1 MSDGDFTGR
10 EEVPLT
16 GGRLTMG
23 VVRVGETVRR
33 PAGPASDFMARLLT
47 RLAEAGFQGTPAYLG
62 RDERGRDIVTYL
74 PGWVP
79 MKWQRFTDEQV
90 RLASALLSA
99 FHDAT
104 RGSGLASSGQV
115 VCHNDPGPNN
125 VVFREGRP
133 TAFID
138 FDMAA
143 AGDPLEDLGYMAWS
157 WCISSK
163 PSRGPVHGQAA
174 QVRMLAEG
182 YDLGATGCRD
192 IPDAIL
198 QRQVRS
204 IAFWTAFRE
213 NLNLGCAS
221 PTSPGKVDEILAW
234 TRRELDFTREH
245 LSIFADAL
253 G

>member
-1 MSDGDFTGR
+1 MRFAKRD
-10 EEVPLT
+10 EVPLT

-33 PAGPASDFMARLLT
+33 PAGPASDFIARLLT
-47 RLAEAGFQGTPAYLG
+47 HLAEAGFHGTPVHLG
-62 RDERGRDIVTYL
+62 RDERGRDILTYV

-79 MKWQRFTDEQV
+79 MKWQHFTDEQV
-90 RLASALLSA
+90 RLAGALLSA

-125 VVFREGRP
+125 VVFCEGRP

-138 FDMAA
+138 FDMVA

-163 PSRGPVHGQAA
+163 PSRRPVHAQAA
-174 QVRMLAEG
+174 QVRMLVAGYGWGAAE
-182 YDLGATGCRD
+182 CRD

-198 QRQVRS
+198 ERQLRN

-213 NLNLGCAS
+213 DLGPGRES
-221 PTSPGKVDEILAW
+221 PTSPAKVDEILAW
-234 TRRELDFTREH
+234 TRRELDFTRKH
-245 LSIFADAL
+245 LSTFADAL